1 MKPVYR
7 DVKASGIRLRVT
19 EEGDGP
25 PLLLLHGAFFD
36 RTSWSKTQSHL
47 AADFRVIAPDLPG
60 FGESEK
66 PSDARFGYTVEAF
79 AHVVTDL
86 FAGLRLG
93 QAHVAGHGLGGAV
106 ALALASRSP
115 ELVSKLVLIDAM
127 CYPTRPDFARRV
139 ATLPLVGGLLFKQA
153 WGRAVFGNYFRGVL
167 LGPRSAVSADRI
179 DYYYEVFNT
188 PSARNSALSTLRATQ
203 DARTVEVK
211 LSQVS
216 VPTLVIWGRHDALY
230 PAAFGQRLA
239 KEIRGAG
246 FRLMDTGHTPLE
258 EAPEELAF
266 NIRRYCASPESRS

>member
-1 MKPVYR
+1 VKPVYR

-19 EEGDGP
+19 EQGDGP
-25 PLLLLHGAFFD
+25 PLLLLHGMFFD
-36 RTSWSKTQSHL
+36 RTSWGQAQTRL

-66 PSDARFGYTVEAF
+66 PSEHRFAYSVEAF

-106 ALALASRSP
+106 ALSIASRSP
-115 ELVSKLVLIDAM
+115 ELVSRLVLVDSL

-139 ATLPLVGGLLFKQA
+139 ATLPLLGGVLFKQA

-167 LGPRSAVSADRI
+167 LGPRSTVSAERI
-179 DYYYEVFNT
+179 DHYYEAFNA
-188 PSARNSALSTLRATQ
+188 PSARNSALATLRATV

-216 VPTLVIWGRHDALY
+216 VPSLVIWGRHDALY

-258 EAPEELAF
+258 ESPEELAL
-266 NIRRYCASPESRS
+266 NIRRFCSSSSS

>member
-1 MKPVYR
+1 VKPLYR

-19 EEGDGP
+19 EEGEGP

-36 RTSWSKTQSHL
+36 RTSWSKAQSHL
-47 AADFRVIAPDLPG
+47 ASHFRVIAPDLPG

-79 AHVVTDL
+79 VHVVMDL

-106 ALALASRSP
+106 ALQLASKNP
-115 ELVSKLVLIDAM
+115 ELVSRLVLVDAM
-127 CYPTRPDFARRV
+127 CYPARPDIARRI
-139 ATLPLVGGLLFKQA
+139 ASLPLIGGVLFKQG
-153 WGRAVFGNYFRGVL
+153 WGRAVFGNYFKAVL
-167 LGPRSAVSADRI
+167 LGPRASVPTERI
-179 DYYYEVFNT
+179 DHYYEVFNT
-188 PSARNSALSTLRATQ
+188 PSARNSALSTLRATL

-211 LSQVS
+211 LSQLS
-216 VPTLVIWGRHDALY
+216 VPTLVIWGRDDALY

-258 EAPEELAF
+258 EAPEELAL
-266 NIRRYCASPESRS
+266 NIRRYCGG

>member
-1 MKPVYR
+1 VKPVYR

-36 RTSWSKTQSHL
+36 RTSWSQAQSHL

-66 PSDARFGYTVEAF
+66 PSDARFGYTVESF
-79 AHVVTDL
+79 VHVVMDL

-93 QAHVAGHGLGGAV
+93 QAYIAGHGLGGAV
-106 ALALASRSP
+106 ALSLASRSP
-115 ELVSKLVLIDAM
+115 ELVSRLVLVDAL

-167 LGPRSAVSADRI
+167 LGPRSTVSNERI
-179 DYYYEVFNT
+179 DHYYDVFNT
-188 PSARNSALSTLRATQ
+188 PSARNSALSTLRATL

-211 LSQVS
+211 LSKLS
-216 VPTLVIWGRHDALY
+216 VPTLVVWGRHDALY

-246 FRLMDTGHTPLE
+246 FRLLDTGHTPLE
-258 EAPEELAF
+258 EAPDELALV
-266 NIRRYCASPESRS
+266 IRRYCLGA